1 MTTRFDYIWKIIVG
15 GAGGVGKTRML
26 HRYLY
31 HEFVGDMKMTIGVQF
46 HDQQFERQGRHVSM
60 VMWDLGGQERF
71 RFVQP
76 AYIRGAVASFLLFD
90 LTDPITLD
98 NIQEEWIPIIRDN
111 APPDIPIL
119 LVGTKLDLINEQA
132 LTEMAAQAQAIVD
145 ANGLAGFVATSS
157 KLNIN
162 VDETILYMVDL
173 LLWQAFAAEHGGG
186 MGH

>member
-1 MTTRFDYIWKIIVG
+1 MTTHFDYIWKIIVG
-15 GAGGVGKTRML
+15 GAGGVGKTSML
-26 HRYLY
+26 HRYFF
-31 HEFVGDMKMTIGVQF
+31 HEFVEDMKMTIGVQF
-46 HDQQFERQGRHVSM
+46 HDQQLERQGRHISM

-76 AYIRGAVASFLLFD
+76 AYIRGAVAAFLLFD

-111 APPDIPIL
+111 AESTVPIL
-119 LVGTKLDLINEQA
+119 LVGTKVDLVDEIT
-132 LTEMAAQAQAIVD
+132 LFEMTTQAQGIVD

-162 VDETILYMVDL
+162 VNETILYMVDL
-173 LLWQAFAAEHGGG
+173 LLWQAFGDEYGTGLRR
-186 MGH
+186 